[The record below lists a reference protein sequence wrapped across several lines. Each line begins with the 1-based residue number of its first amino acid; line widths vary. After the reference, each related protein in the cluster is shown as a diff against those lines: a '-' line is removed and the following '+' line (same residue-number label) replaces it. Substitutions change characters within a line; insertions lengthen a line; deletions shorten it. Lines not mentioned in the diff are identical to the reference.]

1 MGGSTDDD
9 AGEDHVNERDYIV
22 ETLAAAPYSVLS
34 DASGNSSIS
43 LLPGLKGP
51 AMPLPIQ
58 PSVSKRQER
67 AHAVHLHEESPQQQ
81 SSARELASL
90 TKVLSILSA
99 ILQRSRRAHQRSRN
113 FGRLLTLLTDGR
125 FAATAAAHMQ
135 TLWLRCSGHASSL
148 GAQASEEA
156 ALSLYCDVLLLVAY
170 HARMADASG
179 TGVSSFVAAEE
190 VLASLYAVNR
200 DMGAEL
206 VRAAAHHPAYL
217 RRSVASLTAFCILQ
231 AGRLSHKVLEDALQ
245 NLELGAAARANMA
258 HMAFMAAL
266 PTSCPQ
272 MTPTWQCRALE
283 VVRKATLYDA
293 AADVFSCT
301 DGGGAVSVIRQI
313 STWVHGYAM
322 ASLLS
327 VMSEAAWCYCTTDAL
342 LHISRAVSVYGAT
355 WTAYLESYMNLVSF
369 LHRALTRYERSYAQE
384 ESMALRMPAASVPKS
399 ILTGSSSATL
409 PANRQV
415 GWHSARSAELSV
427 ESLMRRAVLGAA
439 GVDKGTSVSGSQG
452 GPESSAYSDFHLS
465 GDFSEG
471 DGTLNNGDDSPEFF
485 LARCEAETDSPRSFV
500 FYLSLLAYVTSA
512 LPPLLGSLGELRLF
526 FYLPHSSRSAAAANC
541 ADSAR
546 DAEATDPPAAASGTG
561 RHLFALCMDLLRAS
575 LASTLAHCTDK
586 SNLLDRQ
593 KHLLCESAT
602 TLLCAFMCRFPH
614 SLQRLEAETGATHLV
629 GLVNQV
635 VTTIIK
641 APRPSLRMKRL
652 AYSLLQRYASAV
664 ESFGDIMAQ
673 LLAPSHWTALRL
685 DDEYVEADLRGC
697 VQLYQHLC
705 RTVYQL
711 SPAEPGHL
719 LSLLAELPAGT
730 FSCSS
735 DGAATATTLV
745 HTIFTLME
753 DHSEDVAVFGEVTV
767 PQLPQLI
774 GRLVEALDTLANAY
788 AKGDWVAGGES
799 TWCSVCATASLLY
812 KAVLLYHAPALV
824 ATTVFPARWG
834 PQGRGSGDSVIAEV
848 SQGGGDRRSRSGVHV
863 LLQLL
868 CEDSLAPV
876 HHVVAELLV
885 AALHATA
892 LHRTSES
899 MLWTFRSHLSPCE
912 VVMVTQRM
920 LQVQRDSLGSPSNA
934 MRVEVVQAMAMWCPA
949 LFLFLFGPE
958 KRVLGKDDDASEVA
972 AQGQSSGDDDHSGSG
987 GVNRAA
993 AQPADLPLMQLL
1005 MATVR
1010 SDKAALYEKALAL
1023 NILRY
1028 SGMSRL
1034 VEVQEILSLMPRED
1048 SNATRTNTG
1057 RDGGEWEE
1065 ATLAVACVAYV
1076 NARVALE
1083 LSRSRQASS
1092 ALDNAGGGEVD
1103 GSNRPTAS
1111 ARESTP
1117 APPPQ
1122 QRRSTLAPPSPF
1134 AAATARPLQAA
1145 RSKVLAAYTD
1155 IMDQLL
1161 RHGAAAMQ
1169 RVRSL
1174 FDAERCDVDYDKQTS
1189 WLVRQATSM
1198 MLGENPDVS
1207 ASVVFP
1213 RSGAT
1218 TASRRLAGG
1227 SSRDSI
1233 HTFLHG
1239 ASQGSVL
1246 NRGVVPTAL
1255 AAATAAR
1262 AHGEVMNP
1270 TTFLQSLSSENVEVV
1285 AAYQRL
1291 FPVGTASTRFFR
1303 GTGDDRRL
1311 NNLAAELDTMAD
1323 LATALEQLL
1332 WLSAIDTSTAGLF
1345 GKRTQ
1350 QLLECAV
1357 ESVLSCQPGSPLLAS
1372 FLTRQ
1377 VQRQLRLAQAT
1388 ASILET
1394 AVGGDA
1400 TELFEMNPTAQH
1412 SLRRLVAFAKAHR
1425 GHVFVLEGVLLV
1437 VTAFPLTTFAACAA
1451 VEELMAM
1458 VQAALHAKLRQSS
1471 WTPET
1476 LDALDKLV
1484 NGCTR
1489 VFSRPRSDGGSDAVL
1504 VSRLLPTLLQV
1515 ASRLARFVQPTQP
1528 SNADTLRFVRVLECV
1543 NCVIAHYGGQTAV
1556 LGFADED
1563 VLLGFLQAI
1572 GQFSASSVYDTAAQ
1586 RHLRLAWNVC
1596 WLALLSLWCT
1606 IMSVRGQYNA
1616 IASGWAPS
1624 LKAALL
1630 SSPRFAAALSAFAG
1644 DRGGDRGGLHLWEVE
1659 EVDACTRLAAVLA
1672 AQNVL
1677 LEKLTPCVQ
1686 AGFVFLRQ
1694 PHLHQ
1699 QCVVT
1704 VPSAEAVIS
1713 EGRRI
1718 TIAQASVLRNEL
1730 TILLKQASYAVPR
1743 DGATLA
1749 AFVFPL
1755 ELLGQT
1761 AELASGPN
1769 LTDDAVAAASTAAS
1783 LVYSLDLLRQFT
1795 VRELQVLR
1803 RVTAATAPGGAGLER
1818 SPNVGYTN
1826 FASRESSVTLSPS
1839 RGPLVGDADT
1849 VTDVDDS
1856 CTVDG
1861 QGDVA
1866 TDVQSVHLE
1875 TVQLALTAYA
1885 LTVQDLIQNASRAPG
1900 MLYTAAVLKGVQ
1912 HSTERLV
1919 RTLRSL
1925 VKDLSEVR
1933 WPLLSRVVQGQTARL
1948 QHLIECL

>member
-1 MGGSTDDD
+1 MGSSADGD
-9 AGEDHVNERDYIV
+9 AGEDHVDESDYIV

-34 DASGNSSIS
+34 DASSNSSIS
-43 LLPGLKGP
+43 LLPGLNGS
-51 AMPLPIQ
+51 AVSLPMQ
-58 PSVSKRQER
+58 SSVSKRQVR
-67 AHAVHLHEESPQQQ
+67 SHALHLLEESPQQQ

-90 TKVLSILSA
+90 TKVLSVLSA

-125 FAATAAAHMQ
+125 FAATAAEHMQ
-135 TLWLRCSGHASSL
+135 TLWLRCGGHASSL
-148 GAQASEEA
+148 GAQAGEDA
-156 ALSLYCDVLLLVAY
+156 ALSLYCDVLLLIAY
-170 HARMADASG
+170 HARMADPSD
-179 TGVSSFVAAEE
+179 TVSSSLVVAEE
-190 VLASLYAVNR
+190 ALASLYAVNR
-200 DMGAEL
+200 DMGTEL
-206 VRAAAHHPAYL
+206 VRAAAHRPAYL

-231 AGRLSHKVLEDALQ
+231 AGCLSHKVLEDALQ

-266 PTSCPQ
+266 PTSFPQ
-272 MTPTWQCRALE
+272 MTQTWQCRALE
-283 VVRKATLYDA
+283 VLRKATLYDA
-293 AADVFSCT
+293 AADIVSCT
-301 DGGGAVSVIRQI
+301 DGAAAVSVIRRI

-322 ASLLS
+322 QSLLS
-327 VMSEAAWCYCTTDAL
+327 VMSEAAWCYCTADTL

-355 WTAYLESYMNLVSF
+355 WTAYSESYMSLISF
-369 LHRALTRYERSYAQE
+369 LHRALTRYECSYAQE
-384 ESMALRMPAASVPKS
+384 ESMALKVPVLSAPKS
-399 ILTGSSSATL
+399 ILAGSSSATL

-415 GWHSARSAELSV
+415 GWRSARSAAPSV
-427 ESLMRRAVLGAA
+427 ESLMRHPVLGAA
-439 GVDKGTSVSGSQG
+439 GVDNDTPESNRQG
-452 GPESSAYSDFHLS
+452 GQESSTYSAFHLS
-465 GDFSEG
+465 GGFAEG
-471 DGTLNNGDDSPEFF
+471 DGALSDADGTPESF

-512 LPPLLGSLGELRLF
+512 LPSLLGSLGELRLF
-526 FYLPHSSRSAAAANC
+526 FYLPHSPRSAAVGNGAASDR
-541 ADSAR
+541 A
-546 DAEATDPPAAASGTG
+546 AETTDPPVAASGTG

-575 LASTLAHCTDK
+575 LASALAHSADQW
-586 SNLLDRQ
+586 SLRDRP
-593 KHLLCESAT
+593 KRLLCESAT

-614 SLQRLEAETGATHLV
+614 SLQQLEAETGATHLI

-641 APRPSLRMKRL
+641 APSPSLRMKRL

-664 ESFGDIMAQ
+664 DALGDIMAQ
-673 LLAPSHWTALRL
+673 LLAPSHWAALRL
-685 DDEYVEADLRGC
+685 GDEYVEADLRAC

-711 SPAEPGHL
+711 SPAAPGRL
-719 LSLLAELPAGT
+719 VSLLAELPSGA

-735 DGAATATTLV
+735 DGEATATTLV
-745 HTIFTLME
+745 HTIFTLVE
-753 DHSEDVAVFGEVTV
+753 DHSEDAAVFGGVTV

-774 GRLVEALDTLANAY
+774 GRLGEALDTLANAY
-788 AKGDWVAGGES
+788 ARGYWVAGGES

-812 KAVLLYHAPALV
+812 KAVLLYRAPALV

-834 PQGRGSGDSVIAEV
+834 PQGRGSGGSVMAEV
-848 SQGGGDRRSRSGVHV
+848 CQGGGGRRSRSGVHV

-876 HHVVAELLV
+876 HHVVTELLV

-892 LHRTSES
+892 LHHTSEF
-899 MLWTFRSHLSPCE
+899 MLRTFRSHLSPCE
-912 VVMVTQRM
+912 VVMVTQRV
-920 LQVQRDSLGSPSNA
+920 LQVQQDSLGSPSNA

-958 KRVLGKDDDASEVA
+958 KRVVCEDDDASEVA
-972 AQGQSSGDDDHSGSG
+972 AQGQSLGDDGHSGSG
-987 GVNRAA
+987 GVSRAA

-1005 MATVR
+1005 VATVR

-1048 SNATRTNTG
+1048 INATRTNPG

-1092 ALDNAGGGEVD
+1092 AVDDAGGGEVD
-1103 GSNRPTAS
+1103 GSSRATAS
-1111 ARESTP
+1111 TRDSTP
-1117 APPPQ
+1117 APPQQ

-1134 AAATARPLQAA
+1134 ATAAARPLQAA

-1169 RVRSL
+1169 RVHSL
-1174 FDAERCDVDYDKQTS
+1174 FDAERCDVDYDEQTN

-1198 MLGENPDVS
+1198 ILGENPDVS

-1233 HTFLHG
+1233 DTLLHG
-1239 ASQGSVL
+1239 VSQGSVL
-1246 NRGVVPTAL
+1246 SRCVVPTAL

-1262 AHGEVMNP
+1262 AHGELLNT
-1270 TTFLQSLSSENVEVV
+1270 TTFLQTLSSENVEVF
-1285 AAYQRL
+1285 AACQRL

-1311 NNLAAELDTMAD
+1311 NNLAAQLDTMAD
-1323 LATALEQLL
+1323 LATVLEQLL
-1332 WLSAIDTSTAGLF
+1332 WLSGVDTSTAGLF
-1345 GKRTQ
+1345 VKRTQ

-1377 VQRQLRLAQAT
+1377 VQQQLRLAKAA

-1400 TELFEMNPTAQH
+1400 TELFEMRPTAQH
-1412 SLRRLVAFAKAHR
+1412 SLRRLVAFAKANR
-1425 GHVFVLEGVLLV
+1425 RNMFVLEGVLPV
-1437 VTAFPLTTFAACAA
+1437 VTAFPLATFAACAA
-1451 VEELMAM
+1451 VDELMGM
-1458 VQAALHAKLRQSS
+1458 VQGALYGKLRQSS

-1476 LDALDKLV
+1476 LDVLDKLV

-1489 VFSRPRSDGGSDAVL
+1489 VFSRPRSDRGSDAVL

-1528 SNADTLRFVRVLECV
+1528 SNADTLRFVRVVECV
-1543 NCVIAHYGGQTAV
+1543 TCVIAHCGGQTAV
-1556 LGFADED
+1556 LGFVDED

-1572 GQFSASSVYDTAAQ
+1572 GQFSTSSVYDTAAQ

-1606 IMSVRGQYNA
+1606 IVSVRGQYNA
-1616 IASGWAPS
+1616 IASGWVPS

-1644 DRGGDRGGLHLWEVE
+1644 GRGGDRGGLLLWEVE

-1686 AGFVFLRQ
+1686 AGFVFFRQ

-1699 QCVVT
+1699 QCVVS

-1718 TIAQASVLRNEL
+1718 TIAQAYVLRNEL

-1761 AELASGPN
+1761 AELASPAN
-1769 LTDDAVAAASTAAS
+1769 LTDGAVAAASTATS

-1803 RVTAATAPGGAGLER
+1803 KVTAATAPGGAGLER

-1826 FASRESSVTLSPS
+1826 LASRESSVTRSPS

-1856 CTVDG
+1856 FAVDG
-1861 QGDVA
+1861 QVDVA

-1885 LTVQDLIQNASRAPG
+1885 LTVQDFIQNASRAPG
-1900 MLYTAAVLKGVQ
+1900 MLYTAAVLQGVR

-1925 VKDLSEVR
+1925 VKDLGEVR

-1948 QHLIECL
+1948 QHLIEYL